1 MSFSDIISL
10 LRISLHA
17 MVPLALTA
25 IGEIV
30 GETSGLFNIGLEGI
44 LLMSAFAGA
53 LGAEAGG
60 PYVGL
65 LVGMGVGG
73 LISLLFAV
81 INTYWRGTQMVT
93 GVGINLFALGFVAF
107 GLIQLGAPGF
117 HIVPAQ
123 IVVDGTARAAQL
135 AKIRTPIGMY
145 SPVILLALILPF
157 VVHWFIKRTR
167 AGLMLKAAGE
177 MPEAADVSG
186 ININR
191 IRLLAAVFGGMLAG
205 LAGAYMSVAWLGLV
219 TKDLSAGRGFIALAC
234 VVFSGLNPMLALL
247 AAFIFGFF
255 QALAEW
261 VKTMPSAKAIPYEF
275 ISMIPYIVTL
285 LVVSGAI
292 GRVRFPKYLGVPYK
306 RE

>member
-10 LRISLHA
+10 LRIALHA

-25 IGEIV
+25 VGEIV
-30 GETSGLFNIGLEGI
+30 GETAGLFNIGLEGI
-44 LLMSAFAGA
+44 LLISAFAGA
-53 LGAEAGG
+53 IGAELGG

-65 LVGMGVGG
+65 LIGMGAGG

-93 GVGINLFALGFVAF
+93 GIGINLFAMGFVAF

-117 HIVPAQ
+117 HIVPAE
-123 IVVDGTARAAQL
+123 VMVDGVARAAQL

-145 SPVILLALILPF
+145 SPIILLALILPF
-157 VVHWFIKRTR
+157 VIHWFIKRTR

-177 MPEAADVSG
+177 MPESADVAG

-191 IRLLAAVFGGMLAG
+191 IRIAAAVFGGILAG

-219 TKDLSAGRGFIALAC
+219 TKGLSAGRGFIALAC
-234 VVFSGLNPMLALL
+234 VVFSGLNPLLALL
-247 AAFIFGFF
+247 AAFIFGLF

-261 VKTMPSAKAIPYEF
+261 MKTMPSTKAIPYEF
-275 ISMIPYIVTL
+275 ISMLPYIVTL

-292 GRVRFPKYLGVPYK
+292 GRVRFPKFLGVPYK

>member
-25 IGEIV
+25 VGEIV
-30 GETSGLFNIGLEGI
+30 GETAGLFNIGLEGI
-44 LLMSAFAGA
+44 LLICAFAGA

-73 LISLLFAV
+73 VIALLFAV

-93 GVGINLFALGFVAF
+93 GIGINLFAMGFVAF
-107 GLIQLGAPGF
+107 GLIKLGAPGF
-117 HIVPAQ
+117 HMVPAN
-123 IVVDGTARAAQL
+123 VMVDGAEKAVQL
-135 AKIRTPIGMY
+135 AKLRTPWGMY
-145 SPVILLALILPF
+145 SPIILVALILPF
-157 VVHWFIKRTR
+157 IVHWFLKRTR

-177 MPEAADVSG
+177 MPEAADVAG

-191 IRLLAAVFGGMLAG
+191 IRILAAIFGGVLAG

-219 TKDLSAGRGFIALAC
+219 TKGLSAGRGFIALAC
-234 VVFSGLNPMLALL
+234 VVFSGLNPLLALL

-261 VKTMPSAKAIPYEF
+261 VKTLPSKPIPGEF
-275 ISMIPYIVTL
+275 VSMLPYIVTL

-292 GRVRFPKYLGVPYK
+292 GRVRFPKFLGVPYK